1 MSTKFIPTISLITNI
16 NYVTRARV
24 CAVGDAFIITTG
36 TDLSGSTDTLYTPN
50 GYTLINTNPYYFVR
64 SGSVNG
70 STLYRFTGYADY
82 WSSTAVSAGAA
93 YNLDFGSGV
102 VHPADRDHRGR
113 GRSLRCVADA
123 KMIVNRKN
131 VL

>member
-16 NYVTRARV
+16 SWVTRAIV

-50 GYTLINTNPYYFVR
+50 GYTLINTNPYYFVL
-64 SGSVNG
+64 SGGVDG
-70 STLYRFTGYADY
+70 STLYYFTGSAYY
-82 WSSTAVSAGAA
+82 WSSTAVSASQA
-93 YNLDFGSGV
+93 YRLDFHSGGV
-102 VHPADRDHRGR
+102 WPAYRNYRFG

-123 KMIVNRKN
+123 I
-131 VL
+131 